1 MIYRQ
6 KKFDAD
12 LRTDIRTDIRTDG
25 RTDMSAYR
33 VALQFYWTRLKMTL
47 THVLETISVKYHQNR
62 PSCLGCGA
70 VTHKHT
76 DRQRHRQTGSILTY
90 SVKMTQKQ
98 PLETDPKI

>member
-1 MIYRQ
+1 MIYSS
-6 KKFDAD
+6 KKV
-12 LRTDIRTDIRTDG
+12 RCGPTYIRTDG

-70 VTHKHT
+70 VTHRHT
-76 DRQRHRQTGSILTY
+76 RTDMGAHRVALQFYWTRLKT
-90 SVKMTQKQ
+90 T
-98 PLETDPKI
+98 